1 MTDNARKTSELPT
14 ANTIG
19 SSDRLVFLY
28 QANTSTP
35 STRTITLGNLANSLA
50 ISSNRLTS
58 GPNANN
64 ANNPGPYYFTLD
76 SNSVVTFSS
85 AYSNGTVGQIGAAE
99 GNNAPGI
106 DYASSNGSLYTS
118 LTYTLEGGSIAA
130 GLGTGYA
137 YLQYTGGYNT
147 PNGANGIAFY
157 VQTNVG
163 GANGTFGP
171 IWSFFPDGS
180 LQLPQLIANTTNPN
194 PGTFIFNDGTIL
206 NSNAHVVSNA
216 VFGYHTGSGSYTIYT
231 ASSPAVVAAKVTVR
245 VQNENNLRTEIFTV
259 DIVKD
264 NANAAFVVSGQVTS
278 NTSYGASV
286 ISAGKDANN
295 RLFVSHS
302 DPSNRGNAYT
312 VKATEFTNN
321 Y

>member
-64 ANNPGPYYFTLD
+64 TNNPGPYYFTLD
-76 SNSVVTFSS
+76 SNSVVTFPS
-85 AYSNGTVGQIGAAE
+85 AYSNGAIGQLGSVE
-99 GNNAPGI
+99 GIYGI
-106 DYASSNGSLYTS
+106 DLASSNGSTWTS
-118 LTYTLEGGSIAA
+118 LTYTVLGGNVATGA
-130 GLGTGYA
+130 NTGYA
-137 YLQYTGGYNT
+137 YLASTGGGDT
-147 PNGANGIAFY
+147 PDGANGIGFY
-157 VQTNVG
+157 IQLP
-163 GANGTFGP
+163 ANGAVYSVGWNFN
-171 IWSFFPDGS
+171 PDGT
-180 LQLPQLIANTTNPN
+180 LFLPQLIANTTNPN

-206 NSNAHVVSNA
+206 NSNLHIVSNA
-216 VFGYHTGSGSYTIYT
+216 SFNYHTGGGAYTIYT
-231 ASSPAVVAAKVTVR
+231 ASSPAVVATKVTVR

-259 DIVKD
+259 DVVKD

-312 VKATEFTNN
+312 VNATEFTNN